1 LALGV
6 LLSCAPTI
14 VASSP
19 ASAAQRASLSVK
31 LTPERLGAP
40 TTLSFGF
47 AIAPGSGAG
56 SALTGVELRYPAD
69 LGIGTSGLGL
79 ASCSPAL
86 LESRG
91 PDACP
96 ANSRIG
102 YGSALVQIP
111 IGSETVREMATVALV
126 AGPSPDGS
134 LQLLLCITGE
144 SPVAARLVLSTRL
157 WPGRLE
163 IRVPPI
169 QSLPEAPYIALVRL
183 RATLGGRLT
192 YYEHVHGRTIA
203 YRPRGIAL
211 PSVCPR
217 DGFRFAAALTFLD
230 GSRSVASATV
240 PCPRRRQP

>member
-1 LALGV
+1 MLM
-6 LLSCAPTI
+6 PT
-14 VASSP
+14 SP
-19 ASAAQRASLSVK
+19 ASAAQRATLSVK

-47 AIAPGSGAG
+47 AIVPGSGAA
-56 SALTGVELRYPAD
+56 SALTGVELQYPAD

-91 PDACP
+91 PAACP

-102 YGSALVQIP
+102 YGSALVEIP
-111 IGSETVREMATVALV
+111 IGSETVRETAGVALV

-134 LQLLLCITGE
+134 LQLLLCVTGE
-144 SPVAARLVLSTRL
+144 TPVAARLVLSTQLR
-157 WPGRLE
+157 PGRLQ
-163 IRVPPI
+163 ITVPPV
-169 QSLPEAPYIALVRL
+169 QSLPEAPYISLVRL
-183 RATLGGRLT
+183 HATLGGRLT

-203 YRPRGIAL
+203 YRPRGIGL
-211 PSVCPR
+211 PRACPR
-217 DGFRFAAALTFLD
+217 RGFHFAAALSFLD

-240 PCPRRRQP
+240 PCPRRHRP